1 MRMRSRSWI
10 ALVLWSL
17 ALPALAQTQPANTV
31 RTLLAA
37 GHLGSVVDTPL
48 YFRMFAVRLPAT
60 EHVSYSG
67 PNSMLY
73 VLSGTLAVALDA
85 TAETVSEGAGV
96 FIPAGH
102 ASVFSATGSEPA
114 RFLQFVLAPAA
125 DAQTPPLGAPA
136 SAQELYRTP
145 EPLPGLRAGPYE
157 FSLTRVTLP
166 ARMPIN
172 PSHYRSGAALY
183 YVIAGTGAFTA
194 DGKTEP
200 RVAGVPHFEPYG
212 WVHQWAN
219 PGEAPLVLLQ
229 ANISQEGVP
238 AVLPGPQ

>member
-85 TAETVSEGAGV
+85 TAQTVSEGAGV

-125 DAQTPPLGAPA
+125 DAQTPPLGGPA
-136 SAQELYRTP
+136 SVDELYRTP
-145 EPLPGLRAGPYE
+145 EPVPSLRAGPYE

-200 RVAGVPHFEPYG
+200 RVAGAPHFEPYG

-219 PGEAPLVLLQ
+219 PGDTPLVLLQ